1 MRGLSNAR
9 FLPATIGLIA
19 VLLGVKAITLT
30 ETALAGE
37 TGAGGQAQ
45 AGGLADNRPDRV
57 TLQMVAPPLTLRHG
71 VKGNLDAGEAI
82 PDQRLADDLQREKA
96 AMDRERSAL
105 DAREAATLA
114 ASDALDRRMTA
125 LEALDHKLSD
135 AVTAHHAQD
144 DTAWSGLVKV
154 YEAMRP
160 DDAATIFDG
169 LEIHTLLQLLARM
182 NERKAALVLGAMQP
196 ERARV
201 ATQMLAQQRLGEP
214 GELVSSGSPG

>member
-30 ETALAGE
+30 EAALAGE

-45 AGGLADNRPDRV
+45 PGGLADKRPDRV
-57 TLQMVAPPLTLRHG
+57 IPPPVASALIVPHG
-71 VKGNLDAGEAI
+71 VQGRLDVGKEM
-82 PDQRLADDLQREKA
+82 PDQRLAEDLQREKA
-96 AMDRERSAL
+96 AMDRERLAL

-135 AVTAHHAQD
+135 AVTAHHVQD
-144 DTAWSGLVKV
+144 DSAWSGLVKV

-160 DDAATIFDG
+160 DDAATIFNG
-169 LEIHTLLQLLARM
+169 LEMHTLLQLLARM

-214 GELVSSGSPG
+214 GELVPSGSPG